1 MIRLT
6 EKLQKHANWYLAGI
20 FMFSIF
26 LQCWLFH
33 YLAFN
38 SIVKSLVYY
47 WPKIS
52 IAILISSFV
61 LFSKSKWWTIV
72 VSVLIDVWLL
82 TELIYSRANSV
93 FLDAYAMTMVEN
105 MNGFWDSIWAFIY
118 WKDLLLLVP
127 TLIAVVG
134 VIVFNNPKR
143 EKWWYGVVCIVFAV
157 GIHCM
162 GVDAIYRKRYRGML
176 SQEIIKQRYT
186 LNPFG
191 QKIKY
196 VVGASWIQDSTIREY
211 IADLSVLHH
220 FVLNMVDFVRL
231 EDSDY
236 VLPSEDEKRI
246 IDGFVTPTHSD
257 SIAPKN
263 PLIICLIESFESWV
277 ISPEAMPNL
286 HREITSNPHLLYCPN
301 IKCQRRA
308 GNSSDGQLIV
318 NTGLLPL
325 KQGAAVFRFP
335 FNTYP
340 SLSSLY
346 DTSMGIFPH
355 ELGAWNQ
362 RYMNQSYEIDTAI
375 VVGRSDKEIFSHVV
389 RLSKEYDYILALT
402 ISTHAPHTEY
412 ADSSNLQIP
421 DEFSKKSK
429 DYIKSFNYFDEGLG
443 ILLDAWHNDERLQSS
458 TIVITSD
465 HSIFKQGTKE
475 FGGEYEYMNEK
486 LAQCPLIIISPT
498 IEGNIC
504 LTNEYQQMDI
514 YPTILDLIGCADS
527 YYWKGFGVNLLDS
540 AARENRPISEQEA
553 LVLSDEIIRADWF
566 RDLQLGILN

>member
-1 MIRLT
+1 MIHLT
-6 EKLQKHANWYLAGI
+6 EKTKKYANWYLAGI
-20 FMFSIF
+20 FTFSIF
-26 LQCWLFH
+26 LQCWMFN
-33 YLAFN
+33 YLAFDAVLKPGAFYWVKISVAILLG
-38 SIVKSLVYY
+38 SIVLYT
-47 WPKIS
+47 
-52 IAILISSFV
+52 
-61 LFSKSKWWTIV
+61 KSKWWTIV
-72 VSVLIDVWLL
+72 VSVLVNVWML

-105 MNGFWDSIWAFIY
+105 MNGFWDSIWAFFY
-118 WKDLLLLVP
+118 WKDLLMLVP
-127 TLIAVVG
+127 TIIVIVG
-134 VIVFNNPKR
+134 LIVFNNHSR
-143 EKWWYGVVCIVFAV
+143 NKWWHGLVCIVLA
-157 GIHCM
+157 IILHCV
-162 GVDAIYRKRYRGML
+162 GVDRVYRNRYKGNL
-176 SQEIIKQRYT
+176 SQDWVKQRYT

-191 QKIKY
+191 KNIKH
-196 VVGASWIQDSTIREY
+196 VVGDNWIQDGTIARY
-211 IADLSVLHH
+211 ITSLSVLHH
-220 FVLNMVDFVRL
+220 LALNIIEYIKLEDNSFVLPL
-231 EDSDY
+231 
-236 VLPSEDEKRI
+236 EDEKRLLDEFI
-246 IDGFVTPTHSD
+246 NPTSND
-257 SIAPKN
+257 SIAPTS

-286 HREITSNPHLLYCPN
+286 YREIENNPHLLYCPN
-301 IKCQRRA
+301 ITSQRRA

-335 FNTYP
+335 FNKYP

-346 DTSMGIFPH
+346 ETSMGIFPH

-375 VVGRSDKEIFSHVV
+375 VVSRSDKEIFSHVV

-402 ISTHAPHTEY
+402 MSTHAPHTEY

-443 ILLDAWHNDERLQSS
+443 ILLEAWHSDDRLQSS

-465 HSIFKQGTKE
+465 HNIFKQGSKE
-475 FGGEYEYMNEK
+475 FSGEYEYVNEK

-514 YPTILDLIGCADS
+514 YPTILDLIGCSDS

-540 AARENRPISEQEA
+540 TARENRPISDQEA

-566 RDLQLGILN
+566 KTLQK